1 MAKGIYKAN
10 AFNKRVG
17 RAGKPY
23 GSCVLKC
30 VAVSKKK
37 TIIRKRKKP
46 VKQQKQAAKTRRRPS
61 PSPPSSSPSQ
71 YVDRRTWISKGAPV
85 YWGAQHPPKPPTK
98 RKERK
103 RLYEHGPILVGP
115 HQKKS
120 VYAQL
125 KEDGWKLHRTE
136 PQGAFFRKYG
146 TASEMK
152 NTVAKLVQEGK

>member
-1 MAKGIYKAN
+1 MTKGIYKAN
-10 AFNKRVG
+10 AFNKKVG

-46 VKQQKQAAKTRRRPS
+46 VKQQKQAAT
-61 PSPPSSSPSQ
+61 
-71 YVDRRTWISKGAPV
+71 
-85 YWGAQHPPKPPTK
+85 PPKPPTK

-136 PQGAFFRKYG
+136 PWGAFFRKYG

-152 NTVAKLVQEGK
+152 NTDAKLVQGLLQTARAAMGSPHWE